1 MRNAYE
7 YEGYCPRDR
16 PQVCALLWTVAHG
29 PSRSGGNIKNVK
41 YDTTIKKS
49 FRPKIAWRLAGICFF
64 GCLTGFLFFDSPY
77 WMAGIWTAL
86 ATAALFY
93 ETVRFVDSSE
103 RKLTAFLQTLKQND
117 FSLTFSENIKAHD
130 YDLHHAFNQL
140 NDTFKNLRSE
150 KESQHQLLQ
159 VVVEH
164 AAVPLICFEENK
176 DDVYLIN
183 NAAKTLF
190 QVPFLQKIDS
200 LWRVDRALPDYLK
213 EVQDG
218 EKSSFKFV
226 IEGKSI
232 SLSITSRHLDFQEK
246 NLKLIALTDVSSELA
261 AKEAEAWQKLLRVL
275 THEISNSAIPLS
287 TLSSYIYEMVTK
299 AEVENRELTRED
311 RTDILDSLRTINQR
325 SKSLKEFVTNFK
337 SVNQIAEPIM
347 AKVRVDEIVNEITC
361 LFSQECIKENI
372 ALQFDGNKSVQT
384 VFVDKNLT
392 MQVLINLMKNAI
404 ESMANL
410 KEGKHIKIYI
420 DKAGNR
426 FVNIHISDSG
436 CGIAPEDID
445 QIFIP
450 FYSTKTGGSGI
461 GLSISQQIMQ
471 KQKGN
476 IVVQSTLGRGSVFT
490 LNFTC

>member
-1 MRNAYE
+1 
-7 YEGYCPRDR
+7 
-16 PQVCALLWTVAHG
+16 V
-29 PSRSGGNIKNVK
+29 KN
-41 YDTTIKKS
+41 DTIIKKS
-49 FRPKIAWRLAGICFF
+49 FRPKVALRLVAICFF
-64 GCLTGFLFFDSPY
+64 GCLSGFLFFDSPY
-77 WMAGIWTAL
+77 WLAGIWTAL
-86 ATAALFY
+86 TTAALFY
-93 ETVRFVDSSE
+93 ETVRFVDNSE
-103 RKLTAFLQTLKQND
+103 RKLTTFLQSLKQND
-117 FSLTFSENIKAHD
+117 FSLSFPENSKSHD

-190 QVPFLQKIDS
+190 QIPFLQKIDS
-200 LWRVDRALPDYLK
+200 LWRVDRSLPDFLK

-218 EKSSFKFV
+218 EKASFKLA
-226 IEGKSI
+226 IQGKSI
-232 SLSITSRHLDFQEK
+232 SLSVTSRHLVFQNK
-246 NLKLIALTDVSSELA
+246 NLKLIALTDVSSELT

-287 TLSSYIYEMVTK
+287 TLSSYIFEMVNE
-299 AEVENRELTRED
+299 AEAENRELTRED
-311 RTDILDSLRTINQR
+311 RADLLDSLRTIGER

-337 SVNQIAEPIM
+337 SVNQIAEPILE
-347 AKVRVDEIVNEITC
+347 KISVREIVNEITR
-361 LFSQECIKENI
+361 LFTQECFKENI
-372 ALQFDGNKSVQT
+372 TLQFDGSKSEYT
-384 VFVDKNLT
+384 ISADKNLT

-404 ESMANL
+404 ESLANL
-410 KEGKHIKIYI
+410 KAEKHIKIYV
-420 DKAGNR
+420 DKTGNH

-436 CGIAPEDID
+436 CGIAPEDVD

-476 IVVQSTLGRGSVFT
+476 IVVQSSPGRGSVFT
-490 LNFTC
+490 LNFTS